1 MNSNPDR
8 KHYAAIFL
16 ISLSLLM
23 LEISFARLLSVVM
36 VSHYAFVAISLAMFG
51 LGLSALVVYLLPNHF
66 RLDKLDEQLTDY
78 SAWFALAAEG
88 LPSISDCTYCSLVF
102 RL

>member
-1 MNSNPDR
+1 MNANPGR

-36 VSHYAFVAISLAMFG
+36 VSHYAG
-51 LGLSALVVYLLPNHF
+51 
-66 RLDKLDEQLTDY
+66 
-78 SAWFALAAEG
+78 
-88 LPSISDCTYCSLVF
+88 PS
-102 RL
+102 